1 MTVAF
6 PLTLQKHRDLDS
18 ESNLAKEIKMKDI

>member
-6 PLTLQKHRDLDS
+6 PLTLQKHQDSQS
-18 ESNLAKEIKMKDI
+18 ESNLAKEIKMKSI